1 MNISKKPTQ
10 FTLLTIA
17 SLLYMPNGSAEI
29 SSEEIVIVDGREVVL
44 NDDGTWKLLSTD
56 RFANRSD
63 GSRVRLKE
71 DGSWQ
76 TIGNAQLISKEQVR
90 TADLDITLQ
99 KVVIETYEKKVQK
112 NTRVKTQTV
121 FYVDLV
127 TSPQAKTSV
136 TISESDISLIA
147 IKDNNGKNYSVVSIQ
162 PDDIQLKPNS
172 KITLIIRADKSPSIF
187 DSVKSMEIRFKKG
200 MFGIDSPIA
209 FNQRTI
215 DFLNKKV
222 DGFE

>member
-10 FTLLTIA
+10 FTLLIIA
-17 SLLYMPNGSAEI
+17 SLLYMSNGSAEI
-29 SSEEIVIVDGREVVL
+29 SSEEVVIVDGREVVL

-56 RFANRSD
+56 RFANRKD
-63 GSRVRLKE
+63 GTRVRLKE

-127 TSPQAKTSV
+127 NSPQAKTSV
-136 TISESDISLIA
+136 TIRESDLSLIA
-147 IKDNNGKNYSVVSIQ
+147 IKDNDGKNYPVVSIR
-162 PDDIQLKPNS
+162 PDDVQLKPNS
-172 KITLIIRADKSPSIF
+172 QITLMIRADKSPSIF
-187 DSVKSMEIRFKKG
+187 DSVKSMEIVFNKG
-200 MFGIDSPIA
+200 IFGIDNPIKLK
-209 FNQRTI
+209 QRTI
-215 DFLNKKV
+215 DFGNKKV

>member
-10 FTLLTIA
+10 FTLLIIA

-29 SSEEIVIVDGREVVL
+29 SSEEIVIVDGREVIL
-44 NDDGTWKLLSTD
+44 YDDGTWQLLSTD
-56 RFANRSD
+56 RFANRND
-63 GSRVRLKE
+63 GTRVRLKE

-76 TIGNAQLISKEQVR
+76 TIGNAQLTSKQQVR

-127 TSPQAKTSV
+127 TSPQTKTNI
-136 TISESDISLIA
+136 TIKESDISLIEV
-147 IKDNNGKNYSVVSIQ
+147 KDNNGKMYPVVSMQ
-162 PDDIQLKPNS
+162 PDDIQLKPKS
-172 KITLIIRADKSPSIF
+172 KITLIVSAEKSPSLF
-187 DSVKSMEIRFKKG
+187 DSVKSMDIVFKKG
-200 MFGIDSPIA
+200 IFGIDSPIA
-209 FNQRTI
+209 LNQRTI